1 MSVMRHARLRIAAAV
16 AASLIPSVY
25 AQSLTLKDAQPLPA
39 ESGSVIKFNRGES
52 DGPPQPLQSV
62 DLNSM
67 LQVQTPHLDVY
78 ADLSSISRGKFPG
91 QIHYQFYIRSGQQLY
106 PMEVTA
112 TPIGNFPPQNVN
124 VPFTA
129 SMGDAHDEAGN
140 VTLPVFGLYSDQY
153 LTYTP
158 CSADRQNVS
167 LTGETVICL
176 NVASLLSD
184 MDAQVFAIEAK
195 GTNPYWQSVT
205 VQTPS
210 QAALPATVSPV
221 TKGQKTGPPQRIEIH
236 VRPKFYNAL
245 TASMAHLKAEPGGA
259 SADDQITVD
268 IHYNASISQIPMDL
282 QFSVPIHFYPG
293 LPQLCLFAMVGGLIG
308 AFLRSIPGTSR
319 KSLWKRVKPLLALAA
334 WCILFELLGLW
345 IWTQGTPRTNVV
357 ILGFDCNP
365 SQLLP
370 ALLMGV
376 VIGLTGLRKLDAAF
390 RRLASSRAGSDDA
403 EPAENPAEKPG
414 TGRHLESDA
423 GKAGEGE

>member
-1 MSVMRHARLRIAAAV
+1 MRHARSRLAAAV
-16 AASLIPSVY
+16 AASLIPSLY

-52 DGPPQPLQSV
+52 NGPPQPLQSV

-67 LQVQTPHLDVY
+67 LQFQTEHLDVY
-78 ADLSSISRGKFPG
+78 VDLSSLSRGKYPG

-106 PMEVTA
+106 PMDVTA
-112 TPIGNFPPQNVN
+112 TPIGNFLPQKVN

-129 SMGDAHDEAGN
+129 SMGDATNEAGN
-140 VTLPVFGLYSDQY
+140 LTLPVFGLYSDQY

-184 MDAQVFAIEAK
+184 IDSQVFAIEAK
-195 GTNPYWQSVT
+195 GTNPVWQSVT
-205 VQTPS
+205 VQTPNPTS
-210 QAALPATVSPV
+210 LPATVLPA
-221 TKGQKTGPPQRIEIH
+221 TRGQKAGAPQRIEIH

-245 TASMAHLKAEPGGA
+245 TASLAHLNAGPGGA
-259 SADDQITVD
+259 QADDQITGD
-268 IHYNASISQIPMDL
+268 IRYNASISQIPMDL
-282 QFSVPIHFYPG
+282 QFSVSIQFHPG

-319 KSLWKRVKPLLALAA
+319 MSLWKRVKPLLALAA

-345 IWTQGTPRTNVV
+345 IWTQGTPHTNVV

-370 ALLMGV
+370 AFLMGV
-376 VIGLTGLRKLDAAF
+376 VIGLAGLRKLDAAF
-390 RRLASSRAGSDDA
+390 LKLASSRAGLGDA
-403 EPAENPAEKPG
+403 KTAEKPADNPVAG
-414 TGRHLESDA
+414 RHVKSETGRT
-423 GKAGEGE
+423 GEGK